1 MEWLTI
7 EHWFQYQIVYIIWI
21 LHSFFLSFFLHPHM
35 HEYSK
40 QTQKLVTC
48 SSSKSN
54 RKIVQFTHA
63 FDSFRHNH
71 SIPFHFFSFFPLHYL
86 SVFVFSIQYL
96 LFKIFR
102 FILFFSLCVWQS
114 MRWYILF
121 TFLFFAHHWIVNC
134 IVFASL
140 SFVSLFELV
149 KLIAIWIRFNGL

>member
-1 MEWLTI
+1 MADNRTLI
-7 EHWFQYQIVYIIWI
+7 SIPNC
-21 LHSFFLSFFLHPHM
+21 LHYLNFALFLSFFLHPHM

-102 FILFFSLCVWQS
+102 FILFFS
-114 MRWYILF
+114 
-121 TFLFFAHHWIVNC
+121 
-134 IVFASL
+134 VFDRVCDGIFCSPFYF
-140 SFVSLFELV
+140 SPIIEL
-149 KLIAIWIRFNGL
+149 